1 MRVDRVFAEG
11 EAVTALRSLGFEC
24 RESSDR
30 AGQYIVA
37 HPNNPTIGGER
48 TMTIDQ
54 LCLFAEGATI
64 AATHRLTA
72 ANVVAR

>member
-24 RESSDR
+24 RESTDR
-30 AGQYIVA
+30 AGQYIIA
-37 HPNNPTIGGER
+37 HPTNPAIGGER

-64 AATHRLTA
+64 AATHHL
-72 ANVVAR
+72 VATNTVTR